1 MHHIPKPQD
10 QARILETAL
19 KAMDIRLPH
28 QDALQVIAKVMGYKD
43 WKTMSA
49 ASKESLAVVEAAPV
63 VERAPASEPEIRGP
77 ADGKLYEGLVTVD
90 MTLSARIQV
99 RAYNEAQA
107 QELLCEAGHAQYPQG
122 FEVDENYRG
131 SCDFYLGDP
140 SAITNLSL
148 GEVEYES
155 DGDHY
160 GRAEWQDERFT
171 YKIIMSR
178 PNSDCSDEEEWSKVE
193 VTLVVED
200 ESGTKV
206 SQEVPDYEVHTD
218 NLGDWIEECIDN
230 GDFDEQFDALVERL
244 EEKLNLK

>member
-19 KAMDIRLPH
+19 KAMNIRLPH

-49 ASKESLAVVEAAPV
+49 AGKEALAIVEAPAVVERV
-63 VERAPASEPEIRGP
+63 PAREPEIMGP
-77 ADGKLYEGLVTVD
+77 EDGDLYEALMTVD
-90 MTLSARIQV
+90 MTLSARIRV
-99 RAYNEAQA
+99 RAESDAQA
-107 QELLCEAGHAQYPQG
+107 RELLSQAAAEQYPQG

-140 SAITNLSL
+140 DGVTNLSQP
-148 GEVEYES
+148 EIETE
-155 DGDHY
+155 GDHY
-160 GRAEWQDERFT
+160 GRGDWQDERFT

-193 VTLVVED
+193 VTLVVEH
-200 ESGTKV
+200 ESGAKASKDV
-206 SQEVPDYEVHTD
+206 QDYEVHGD
-218 NLGDWIEECIDN
+218 NLGDWIQECIDE
-230 GDFDEQFDALVERL
+230 GDFDEQFDALVEQL
-244 EEKLNLK
+244 EEKLDLK